1 MFRFFYAIMI
11 TVIMSHTALASNLL
25 QCNKLM
31 CVGCFIGTHDI
42 YVFPSSSM
50 FPTIKKD
57 DCITTKLI
65 DGFEVKRGD
74 VISFKFKDTIYLKR
88 LMAVPGD
95 TIQIISGS
103 VYVNG
108 QKLETRI
115 LGEVSTDGGLKYKTE
130 EKNHDGISY
139 FIVNPQITNHMNSV
153 LFTVP
158 EAHVFVMGD
167 NRDNSNDSRYG
178 LGFIPIKDI
187 LGILDEIK

>member
-1 MFRFFYAIMI
+1 MFRLLYVIMI
-11 TVIMSHTALASNLL
+11 AVITPHAALSSNLL

-31 CVGCFIGTHDI
+31 CLGCFIGTHDI
-42 YVFPSSSM
+42 HVFPSSSM

-65 DGFEVKRGD
+65 DGSEAKYGD
-74 VISFKFKDTIYLKR
+74 VISFKFKDAIYLKR
-88 LMAVPGD
+88 IMAMPND
-95 TIQIISGS
+95 NIQIISGD

-108 QKLETRI
+108 QKLYSRI
-115 LGEVSTDGGLKYKTE
+115 LGKVSINDGLTYKTE
-130 EKNHDGISY
+130 EKNHLGKSY
-139 FIVNPQITNHMNSV
+139 LILNSQRPALMDSV

-167 NRDNSNDSRYG
+167 NRGNSNDSRFG